1 MSNLTTKR
9 FVIRKSLIGKNTV
22 ITFVNKKQETVSYN
36 HDEVYNTH
44 KERFES
50 MNCFQKYKSYTN
62 SNCVPSFCRNLQT
75 VTEQYQLKPS
85 QFHLFTR
92 KSNMNKY
99 TVVMVFVSSILT
111 LQQIQTKYDQYWIII
126 M

>member
-1 MSNLTTKR
+1 MSKKSNILETKR

-22 ITFVNKKQETVSYN
+22 ITFTNKKQEKVSYF

-62 SNCVPSFCRNLQT
+62 SNCVPSFCRDLQT
-75 VTEQYQLKPS
+75 
-85 QFHLFTR
+85 
-92 KSNMNKY
+92 
-99 TVVMVFVSSILT
+99 
-111 LQQIQTKYDQYWIII
+111 I
-126 M
+126 MIDCKLEDTI

>member
-22 ITFVNKKQETVSYN
+22 ITFTNKKQENVSYN

-50 MNCFQKYKSYTN
+50 MNCFQKYKNYTN
-62 SNCVPSFCRNLQT
+62 TNAMPAFCRDLQI
-75 VTEQYQLKPS
+75 K
-85 QFHLFTR
+85 
-92 KSNMNKY
+92 
-99 TVVMVFVSSILT
+99 
-111 LQQIQTKYDQYWIII
+111 
-126 M
+126 